1 MPAQAWVT
9 LIVGILAT
17 IGVTATLRQRT
28 SSENRAQA
36 WQRIAWSL
44 ELTTSDDDA
53 AAELGWTMYS
63 TVSKS
68 KLITPTERDV
78 IRTVSEHAMRRA
90 LAQDPDTEDTE
101 PQTDTTEDP
110 R

>member
-1 MPAQAWVT
+1 MGHPHRRHPRHHRSHRHPPPTHQ
-9 LIVGILAT
+9 
-17 IGVTATLRQRT
+17 QRD
-28 SSENRAQA
+28 RAQA
-36 WQRIAWSL
+36 WQRISWCL

-68 KLITPTERDV
+68 KLITPTEHDV